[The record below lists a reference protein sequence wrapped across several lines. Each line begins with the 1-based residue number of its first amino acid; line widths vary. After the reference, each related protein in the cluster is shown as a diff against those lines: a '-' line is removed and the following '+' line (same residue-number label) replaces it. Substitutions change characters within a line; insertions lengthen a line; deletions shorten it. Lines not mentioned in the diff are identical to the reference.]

1 MIWIV
6 AMLRVTFFFLFFE
19 NIPVVV
25 DIQRIINKLL
35 LFLPPCIAAP
45 LVWIIVIVGIRIA
58 GILFI
63 FFCLGSHPFDRLRR
77 IADVMKKR
85 SKTLQYRI
93 PMTMQITNSTK
104 NM

>member
-1 MIWIV
+1 
-6 AMLRVTFFFLFFE
+6 MLRVTFFFLFFE

-85 SKTLQYRI
+85 SKTLQYLI
-93 PMTMQITNSTK
+93 QYSNDNANNK
-104 NM
+104 QH